1 VALFDVSFICYCRF
15 TPMFYVNCKMFKLN
29 HIIPSHCT
37 DPIIILL
44 HNDPLLRWFMFIT
57 KWFDVRLEVYTHTH
71 TPVIAP
77 FIMHHLIGKRSFTRL
92 LSRDHTRFY
101 LPPACLSASPNETA
115 APAFSSSFTPIRQ
128 KGEQH
133 LQHAFSHKAMRCGV
147 SIGVTPNARVGLVMR
162 CQ

>member
-1 VALFDVSFICYCRF
+1 
-15 TPMFYVNCKMFKLN
+15 
-29 HIIPSHCT
+29 
-37 DPIIILL
+37 
-44 HNDPLLRWFMFIT
+44 
-57 KWFDVRLEVYTHTH
+57 
-71 TPVIAP
+71 
-77 FIMHHLIGKRSFTRL
+77 MHHLIGKRSFTRL

-162 CQ
+162 CQWWKWHRGQVVLLLLLLPLPHPSVSIHTRFRDTPVGENSQVSGAGANPCSCLSNPQAKLFKMDSRVLGERKTC